1 MKAFETHPINY
12 IDFKFYNLGYHDPL
26 TDFNCDVITYNCRLF
41 PRLAKL
47 QAKSLAAS
55 DPLEAGD
62 RLGQK

>member
-1 MKAFETHPINY
+1 MKHLKHTINY
-12 IDFKFYNLGYHDPL
+12 IDFIFDHLGYHPL